1 MEKKTPL
8 LDEIGRKHGM
18 KVPGNYFADFTEKMT
33 ESLPEREFPELV
45 QPSLW
50 LRVRPWIYM
59 AAMFAGIWLMMK
71 MFTGIF
77 SVEKGETPDMEMTAS
92 ATDGSTI
99 EDEWIAYYVLKICV
113 SVQKSSRARR
123 LLRASDF
130 SLCLQAR
137 LFTARH

>member
-50 LRVRPWIYM
+50 LRVRPWI
-59 AAMFAGIWLMMK
+59 
-71 MFTGIF
+71 TGIF

-99 EDEWIAYYVLKICV
+99 EDEWIAYYVDDYTAYEMLYTD
-113 SVQKSSRARR
+113 
-123 LLRASDF
+123 SDY
-130 SLCLQAR
+130 
-137 LFTARH
+137 

>member
-59 AAMFAGIWLMMK
+59 AE

-77 SVEKGETPDMEMTAS
+77 PVEKGETPDMEMTAS

-99 EDEWIAYYVLKICV
+99 EDEWIAYYVDDYTAYEMLYTD
-113 SVQKSSRARR
+113 
-123 LLRASDF
+123 SDY
-130 SLCLQAR
+130 
-137 LFTARH
+137 